1 MGKAKRLGRK
11 SPSPSPGQSNQ
22 PFAPAAPNPVRAIKS
37 GLAGWRRWVARLGLI
52 ILAPAFCLAAVEL
65 GLRLFGYGYP
75 TSFFVKMEGGKT
87 YTVNENFARQFY
99 DRKSAAGKTHPFLM
113 PAEKHA
119 GTIRIFILGESA
131 AQGTPNPA
139 FGFSRVLEVML
150 RSQYP
155 SRRFEV
161 INAAMKGI
169 NSHIIL
175 PIAKDCAG
183 RQPDLFV
190 VYMGNNEA
198 VGLHAPGPDSGVFHR
213 NLTLIRAVQ
222 CIRSTRLGQWLAVV
236 IAKMGRD
243 HSGEHDMEF
252 FRAHRTAPD
261 DFRRAA
267 VYANFRGNLQAMCK
281 AMAGSRARVL
291 LSTVAVNLKD
301 FPPLGSL
308 HRADLTEPEKA
319 RWEVEYSK
327 GIAAETD
334 RRYDEA
340 IKHYL
345 DAVRLDDHFAEVH
358 FRLARC
364 YFARERFEEGRE
376 HFILARD
383 WDALQFRTDQQLN
396 AIIREVAAANRARG
410 VELVDAEQAF
420 AQSQL
425 SDHQV
430 PGEAL
435 FYEHVHLRFEGD
447 YLLARTLYP
456 AVVAA
461 LGSAL
466 GGPIETNA
474 PLPTLQECRERLALT
489 SWDELQMDLSMVKM
503 TTQPP
508 FLDQVDHAPRQAQA
522 EERIQARRRAF
533 QKSDLQ
539 QSIETYRA
547 ALARAPDDW
556 ELRHNFGTFCYLIGD
571 YAGAASHLEI
581 EVKTFPTL
589 LAGHVALGA
598 ALAKGGKGRDA
609 VIQFYEALSID
620 PDYTPAKEA
629 IAALT
634 ARWQGK
640 AGPDAKIKVP
650 ANFGAEAP

>member
-1 MGKAKRLGRK
+1 
-11 SPSPSPGQSNQ
+11 
-22 PFAPAAPNPVRAIKS
+22 
-37 GLAGWRRWVARLGLI
+37 
-52 ILAPAFCLAAVEL
+52 VEL
-65 GLRLFGYGYP
+65 GLRVFGYGYP
-75 TSFFVKMEGGKT
+75 TSFFMKMEGGKT

-113 PAEKHA
+113 PAEKQA

-131 AQGTPNPA
+131 AQGSPNPA
-139 FGFSRVLEVML
+139 FGFSRILEFML

-169 NSHIIL
+169 NSHIVL
-175 PIAKDCAG
+175 PIARDCAR
-183 RQPDLFV
+183 RQPDLFI

-198 VGLHAPGPDSGVFHR
+198 VGLHAPGPDTGVFHR

-222 CIRSTRLGQWLAVV
+222 CVRSTRLGQWLAVV

-267 VYANFRGNLQAMCK
+267 VCTNFRANLREMCELMP
-281 AMAGSRARVL
+281 ASGARVL
-291 LSTVAVNLKD
+291 LSTIAVNLKD

-308 HRADLTEPEKA
+308 HRASLTEPEKA
-319 RWEVEYSK
+319 RWEAEYAK

-334 RRYDEA
+334 RRHDEA
-340 IKHYL
+340 IQHYL
-345 DAVRLDDHFAEVH
+345 DAVRLDDHFAELH

-364 YFARERFEEGRE
+364 YFASERFEQARE

-383 WDALQFRTDQQLN
+383 WDALQFRTDQRLN
-396 AIIREVAAANRARG
+396 ATIRDVAAANRARG
-410 VELVDAEQAF
+410 IELVDAEKAF

-425 SDHQV
+425 SDHQI
-430 PGEAL
+430 PGDTL
-435 FYEHVHLRFEGD
+435 FYEHVHLRFDGD

-466 GGPIETNA
+466 GRPSETTP
-474 PLPTLQECRERLALT
+474 PLSTPQECRERLALT
-489 SWDELQMDLSMVKM
+489 SWDELQMDLSMLKM
-503 TTQPP
+503 TAQPP
-508 FLDQVDHAPRQAQA
+508 FLDQVDHAQRQAQA
-522 EERIQARRRAF
+522 EERTKSRRTAF

-539 QSIETYRA
+539 QSLETYRA

-556 ELRHNFGTFCYLIGD
+556 ELHHNFGTFCYLIGD
-571 YAGAASHLEI
+571 YSGAASHLEF

-598 ALAKGGKGRDA
+598 ALAKGGQAREA
-609 VIQFYEALSID
+609 VVQFYEALRID
-620 PDYTPAKEA
+620 PDYTPAQEA

-640 AGPDAKIKVP
+640 AAPDPKIKVP
-650 ANFGAEAP
+650 ASFGAEAP